1 MGQKTFKLSNGLTV
15 VVSKYPSAH
24 QVSVSLTVNV
34 GHVNEPKLG
43 LAALFEKVLMEQAAG
58 VQAVYGGTI
67 TTYFTGC
74 TSEDLELSMRK
85 LSNMVMTPYFNMELI
100 KLKAGDIIEHTR
112 DLAPLP
118 KRQMKLLYK
127 HTAFGHAK
135 KVWNADVYVDAVDS
149 YGVADL
155 QEFAD
160 KYMTAKN
167 MVIAVSGPVAEEEVR
182 RLVEIY
188 FGQVPAGR
196 KHKVQNDIY
205 TGGCNRISASGG
217 YRQVMLG
224 WDVSDLSNAAE
235 ANVMMSMLSGR
246 LERSFIG
253 KDVDIEV
260 KIAGYY
266 GMRTLRIS
274 VTSHNEE
281 DINEFTDII
290 CANVHRLRT
299 TLASDRRME
308 TSRNRAM
315 AEKLFTFSQ
324 PQDGAVEI
332 AWQLLGRGRM
342 YDINERINATW
353 QVSARDVQEIAE
365 SIFSRPLTYVVYAKK
380 PYYTYKE
387 VVDKL

>member
-1 MGQKTFKLSNGLTV
+1 MGQKTFKLNNGLTV
-15 VVSKYPSAH
+15 MVSRYPSHGQA
-24 QVSVSLTVNV
+24 SVSLTVNV

-58 VQAVYGGTI
+58 IQAVYGGTI
-67 TTYFTGC
+67 TTYFTGGA
-74 TSEDLELSMRK
+74 SYDLELLMRK
-85 LSNMVMTPYFNMELI
+85 LSNLIMAPHFNSELI
-100 KLKAGDIIEHTR
+100 KLKANDIIEHTR

-127 HTAFGHAK
+127 HTAFGDAK
-135 KVWNADVYVDAVDS
+135 KVWNADVYIDAVSS
-149 YGVADL
+149 YGIADL
-155 QEFAD
+155 KEFAE

-167 MVIAVSGPVAEEEVR
+167 MVVAISGDVSIEQVQALAEKHFAE
-182 RLVEIY
+182 
-188 FGQVPAGR
+188 VPAGR

-205 TGGCNRISASGG
+205 TGGCNNIFAAGG

-246 LERSFIG
+246 LERAFIG

-281 DINEFTDII
+281 EVNEFTDII

-324 PQDGAVEI
+324 PQDSAVEI
-332 AWQLLGRGRM
+332 AWQLLGRGSM
-342 YDINERINATW
+342 YDVNERINATW
-353 QVSARDVQEIAE
+353 QVSARDVQETAE

-387 VVDKL
+387 VVGKL